1 MAIFQTLDEKDK
13 DLNPPQGTNVPVV
26 GQPMSAASTPAPP
39 TTMASATQA
48 GPQKGS
54 GRFTNIQSYLNA
66 NKNAGNQLSQGIGSQ
81 VQKKIEPVKTQ
92 AQSYNDQVRFGIQSA
107 QGTIGQGQLQV
118 GQLKKLGTNI
128 QGNTGAQFYGQDKDL
143 GINDFTQSPDFNQF
157 QKNQS
162 GAGVNEDVLN
172 LQQQAFQN
180 QTNALNQS
188 AKNTAN
194 QAGSEAGRFGL
205 LKQSFGGNVNPQYTQ
220 GQQRLDQMFLQ
231 RQGLGDLKQQLNQN
245 VDVARGLQDQ
255 TVQTGQG
262 VRSAQ
267 EAERSLMGDI
277 NTQAST
283 NEADYLKMLESYA
296 PELQKRRDKEF
307 TDLSS
312 RYGGMKTGDLQAGG
326 MLNVTDANGNP
337 LQQKATV
344 SRPGLSADDL
354 KLLGVNKS
362 NQMFDVFDKT
372 DLSHVARTGA
382 KVGQNAKAYQDV
394 ATQKN
399 ADDYSE
405 LAKILK
411 LDPGSKKITGAS
423 NIEKS
428 VQALD
433 GQSNLQNRLTSA
445 KDEFFRQ
452 AGQDVYGKGL
462 NGGVSGWTNQ
472 HAISAADVL
481 AGRNVMGSDRGMSNN
496 GKAISKDLTDS
507 MYSRVLNDI
516 KKTGFGNVLGTDGQ
530 INDALTNIGTSVN
543 SEVGMGGLRDS
554 GGTVRNY
561 NTNMDEQIKQNLA
574 ALGVD
579 TSKVSNLSGKDKNNL
594 DSEFIKPTIS
604 DYGDIFKNSDTTRAE
619 MNARMKKGY
628 S

>member
-1 MAIFQTLDEKDK
+1 MAIFNNLEDPDK
-13 DLNPPQGTNVPVV
+13 KNQQV
-26 GQPMSAASTPAPP
+26 GSNAPAIGPATSIAPP
-39 TTMASATQA
+39 TTMAAAPQA

-81 VQKKIEPVKTQ
+81 VQKKIEPIKTQ
-92 AQSYNDQVRFGIQSA
+92 AQSYNDQVRSGIQSA
-107 QGTIGQGQLQV
+107 QGTIAQGQGQV
-118 GQLKKLGTNI
+118 GQLKQIGTNI
-128 QGNTGAQFYGQDKDL
+128 QGNTGEQFYGQDKDL
-143 GINDFTQSPDFNQF
+143 GINAFTQSPDFNQF
-157 QKNQS
+157 QRIQS

-194 QAGSEAGRFGL
+194 QAGSETGRFGL

-245 VDVARGLQDQ
+245 VDVAQGLQAQ
-255 TVQTGQG
+255 TQQTGQG
-262 VRSAQ
+262 VRNAQ

-277 NTQAST
+277 NTQASA

-296 PELQKRRDKEF
+296 PELQRRRDKEF
-307 TDLSS
+307 SDLSS
-312 RYGGMKTGDLQAGG
+312 RYSGMKKNDVQAGG
-326 MLNVTDANGNP
+326 MLNVTDADGNP
-337 LQQKATV
+337 LQQKATQAKQ
-344 SRPGLSADDL
+344 GLTADDL
-354 KLLGVNKS
+354 KLLGVDRANS
-362 NQMFDVFDKT
+362 MFDVFDKT
-372 DLSHVARTGA
+372 NLDMVARTGA

-445 KDEFFRQ
+445 KDEFFRN
-452 AGQDVYGKGL
+452 AGQDVYAKSL

-472 HAISAADVL
+472 HSISAADVL
-481 AGRNVMGSDRGMSNN
+481 AGRNTMASDRGMSNN
-496 GKAISKDLTDS
+496 GKPISKDLTNA

-516 KKTGFGNVLGTDGQ
+516 KKTGFGNILGTGGE
-530 INDALTNIGTSVN
+530 INDALTNIDTSVN
-543 SEVGMGGLRDS
+543 SDVGMGGLRDS

-579 TSKVSNLSGKDKNNL
+579 TSKVSNLSGKDRNNV

-604 DYGDIFKNSDTTRAE
+604 DYGDIFKNTDTTRAE
-619 MNARMKKGY
+619 MNARMRKNLSKV
-628 S
+628 

>member
-1 MAIFQTLDEKDK
+1 MAIFNNLEDPDK
-13 DLNPPQGTNVPVV
+13 KNQQV
-26 GQPMSAASTPAPP
+26 GSNTPAIGPATSVAPP
-39 TTMASATQA
+39 TTMASQPTQA

-66 NKNAGNQLSQGIGSQ
+66 NKNAGNQLSQGIGNQ
-81 VQKKIEPVKTQ
+81 VQKKIEPLKTQ
-92 AQSYNDQVRFGIQSA
+92 AQSYNDQVRSGIQSA
-107 QGTIGQGQLQV
+107 QNTIVQGQGQV
-118 GQLKKLGTNI
+118 GQLKQIGTNI
-128 QGNTGAQFYGQDKDL
+128 QGNTGEQFYGQEKDL
-143 GINDFTQSPDFNQF
+143 GINAFTQSPDFNQF
-157 QKNQS
+157 QRIQS

-194 QAGSEAGRFGL
+194 QAGSEGGRFGL

-231 RQGLGDLKQQLNQN
+231 RQGLGDLRQQLNQN
-245 VDVARGLQDQ
+245 VDVARGLQAQ
-255 TVQTGQG
+255 TQQTGQG
-262 VRSAQ
+262 VRTAQ

-277 NTQAST
+277 NTQASA

-296 PELQKRRDKEF
+296 PELQRRRDQEF
-307 TDLSS
+307 TDLAS
-312 RYGGMKTGDLQAGG
+312 RYSGMKKNDVQAGG
-326 MLNVTDANGNP
+326 MLNVTDADGNP
-337 LQQKATV
+337 IQQKATPA
-344 SRPGLSADDL
+344 RQGLTADDL
-354 KLLGVNKS
+354 KTLGVDRANS
-362 NQMFDVFDKT
+362 MFDVFDKT
-372 DLSHVARTGA
+372 SLTDVARAGA

-405 LAKILK
+405 LAKILR

-423 NIEKS
+423 NLEKS

-433 GQSNLQNRLTSA
+433 GQSNLQGRLTSA
-445 KDEFFRQ
+445 KDEFFRK
-452 AGQDVYGKGL
+452 ANQDIYGKGL
-462 NGGVSGWTNQ
+462 SGGVSGWTNQ
-472 HAISAADVL
+472 HSISAADVL
-481 AGRNVMGSDRGMSNN
+481 AGRNVMGSDRGMSNA
-496 GKAISKDLTDS
+496 GKPISKDLTNA

-516 KKTGFGNVLGTDGQ
+516 KKTGFGNILGTSGE
-530 INDALTNIGTSVN
+530 INDALTNIDTSVN

-579 TSKVSNLSGKDKNNL
+579 TSKVSNLTGNDRKNIN
-594 DSEFIKPTIS
+594 SEFLKPTIS
-604 DYGDIFKNSDTTRAE
+604 DYGDIFKNTDTTRAE
-619 MNARMKKGY
+619 MNARMRKNLPKV
-628 S
+628 